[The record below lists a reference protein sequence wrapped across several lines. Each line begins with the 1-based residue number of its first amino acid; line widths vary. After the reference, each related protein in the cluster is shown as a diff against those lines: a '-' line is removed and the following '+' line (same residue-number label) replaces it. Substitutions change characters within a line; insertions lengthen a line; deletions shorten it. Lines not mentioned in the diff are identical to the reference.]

1 MQRKRSVDFLLTVL
15 TLVSG
20 ISSAS
25 YKVQNK
31 MPKPKRS
38 LSSSSEEE
46 ALFSDGKDQKKMTS
60 NSQKKKKKK
69 KKVHCFQDDEAR
81 KQEIRETNKL
91 AARECR
97 ARKKRLMSELEK
109 TVGSLTTEHT
119 ALVKQN
125 RELAI
130 RLETDLA
137 RNEAAAA
144 DHEAADRSRAQP
156 RDRRALDER
165 SAFLDRRQAA
175 LTRREEERDGRA
187 AGVLTR
193 AAGTLGA
200 ARERRRLAVQQ
211 ETDNFIIARTER
223 EELNRQQTEAA
234 EERARLAGRRELRDL
249 AVPLFLLVFLHMVE
263 IWANAIQPYVGGWSG
278 DVAPWD
284 RIGRCAL
291 FVGYL
296 VFFSVYFFFP
306 IMRII
311 GSK

>member
-1 MQRKRSVDFLLTVL
+1 MHGQGRVATLEMQRKRSVDFLLTVL

-46 ALFSDGKDQKKMTS
+46 ALFSDGKDEKNMTS
-60 NSQKKKKKK
+60 NSQKKKK

-125 RELAI
+125 RELTI
-130 RLETDLA
+130 RLETLQRTIGPPPPPQVTNPQLA
-137 RNEAAAA
+137 TVANSATSLLSGLNRGGQQQQQQQQAPGTSMNNNLVMPNTAQMALLAQLNA
-144 DHEAADRSRAQP
+144 NPNPAFRVRACSFSRK
-156 RDRRALDER
+156 
-165 SAFLDRRQAA
+165 
-175 LTRREEERDGRA
+175 DGRKSI
-187 AGVLTR
+187 GHILT
-193 AAGTLGA
+193 
-200 ARERRRLAVQQ
+200 
-211 ETDNFIIARTER
+211 
-223 EELNRQQTEAA
+223 
-234 EERARLAGRRELRDL
+234 
-249 AVPLFLLVFLHMVE
+249 
-263 IWANAIQPYVGGWSG
+263 
-278 DVAPWD
+278 
-284 RIGRCAL
+284 
-291 FVGYL
+291 
-296 VFFSVYFFFP
+296 
-306 IMRII
+306 
-311 GSK
+311 

>member
-1 MQRKRSVDFLLTVL
+1 M

-20 ISSAS
+20 ISPAS

-60 NSQKKKKKK
+60 NSQKKKKK

-125 RELAI
+125 RELSI
-130 RLETDLA
+130 RLETLQRTVGPPPPQVTNPQLA
-137 RNEAAAA
+137 TVANSATSLLSGLNRGRQQQQQQAPGTSMNNNLVMPNTAQMALLTQLNANPNPA
-144 DHEAADRSRAQP
+144 FRVRACSFSRK
-156 RDRRALDER
+156 
-165 SAFLDRRQAA
+165 
-175 LTRREEERDGRA
+175 DGRKSI
-187 AGVLTR
+187 GHILT
-193 AAGTLGA
+193 
-200 ARERRRLAVQQ
+200 
-211 ETDNFIIARTER
+211 
-223 EELNRQQTEAA
+223 
-234 EERARLAGRRELRDL
+234 
-249 AVPLFLLVFLHMVE
+249 
-263 IWANAIQPYVGGWSG
+263 
-278 DVAPWD
+278 
-284 RIGRCAL
+284 
-291 FVGYL
+291 
-296 VFFSVYFFFP
+296 
-306 IMRII
+306 
-311 GSK
+311 

>member
-1 MQRKRSVDFLLTVL
+1 MGKDGRTRGNARNAKEAKRSVDFLLTL
-15 TLVSG
+15 ALVSAHG

-60 NSQKKKKKK
+60 NSQKKKK

-130 RLETDLA
+130 RLETLQRTVGPPPPQVTNPQLA
-137 RNEAAAA
+137 TVANSATSLLSGLNRGGQQQQQQQQQQAPGTSMNNNLVMPNTAQMALLAQLNA
-144 DHEAADRSRAQP
+144 NPNPAFRVRACSFSRK
-156 RDRRALDER
+156 
-165 SAFLDRRQAA
+165 
-175 LTRREEERDGRA
+175 DGRKSI
-187 AGVLTR
+187 GHILT
-193 AAGTLGA
+193 
-200 ARERRRLAVQQ
+200 
-211 ETDNFIIARTER
+211 
-223 EELNRQQTEAA
+223 
-234 EERARLAGRRELRDL
+234 
-249 AVPLFLLVFLHMVE
+249 
-263 IWANAIQPYVGGWSG
+263 
-278 DVAPWD
+278 
-284 RIGRCAL
+284 
-291 FVGYL
+291 
-296 VFFSVYFFFP
+296 
-306 IMRII
+306 
-311 GSK
+311 

>member
-1 MQRKRSVDFLLTVL
+1 MLKLVIDLFCMGKDGRTRGNARNAKEAKRSVDFNL
-15 TLVSG
+15 TLALVSAHG

-60 NSQKKKKKK
+60 NSQKKK

-130 RLETDLA
+130 RLETCLLYT
-137 RNEAAAA
+137 
-144 DHEAADRSRAQP
+144 SPSP
-156 RDRRALDER
+156 RDRQKSRMPS
-165 SAFLDRRQAA
+165 SA
-175 LTRREEERDGRA
+175 
-187 AGVLTR
+187 
-193 AAGTLGA
+193 
-200 ARERRRLAVQQ
+200 
-211 ETDNFIIARTER
+211 
-223 EELNRQQTEAA
+223 
-234 EERARLAGRRELRDL
+234 
-249 AVPLFLLVFLHMVE
+249 
-263 IWANAIQPYVGGWSG
+263 
-278 DVAPWD
+278 
-284 RIGRCAL
+284 
-291 FVGYL
+291 
-296 VFFSVYFFFP
+296 
-306 IMRII
+306 
-311 GSK
+311 